1 MNKKGYTV
9 VDLVIVIAVL
19 GIMTVFMISKV
30 SYALSDDNSQM
41 YDLEV
46 KLIETQAKAYGSTKI
61 EELKQNDSIDE
72 AFANFESEQR
82 NKEIEDF
89 ANKQEINA
97 EFLKQT
103 ISDYEFSNTI
113 NKKDI
118 ITGIDRPIKFKEKHE
133 LVAKIIQFIKE
144 NVFKYQ

>member
-9 VDLVIVIAVL
+9 VDMVKVIAVL

-61 EELKQNDSIDE
+61 EELKQNDSIVTV
-72 AFANFESEQR
+72 NSL
-82 NKEIEDF
+82 I
-89 ANKQEINA
+89 
-97 EFLKQT
+97 
-103 ISDYEFSNTI
+103 
-113 NKKDI
+113 KDNYLQADDDSGNI
-118 ITGIDRPIKFKEKHE
+118 YDPRDKRKTLNDVKVSLSYNQDTNEV
-133 LVAKIIQFIKE
+133 VAKLK
-144 NVFKYQ
+144 